1 MKMYRSVI
9 YFILMLVV
17 SNCDVTSSKETD
29 PVYLKLGDT
38 YVINIKY
45 LSSVDEGDN
54 YGYGY
59 ASYYEDGQVGL
70 FESNKVNRLEIT
82 VKDDSLLIIKPI
94 LTGET
99 ILKMVQKFNRYTNY
113 GYEKVTTITTYFI
126 IRE

>member
-1 MKMYRSVI
+1 
-9 YFILMLVV
+9 MLVV